1 MGNNAAF
8 TAFEAT
14 VIACHNRGVLDKALL
29 SDLME
34 PYRDSDIDSGG
45 KRGTLS
51 KDGLEV
57 EQIVLKVFGVEVPQR
72 PKLPKDYKDWT
83 EEQREANDDYRDK
96 AYGEFC
102 KITKQFDW

>member
-14 VIACHNRGVLDKALL
+14 VVACHNKGVLDKDLL

-45 KRGTLS
+45 KLGTLS

-57 EQIVLKVFGVEVPQR
+57 EEIVLKVFGVKLPAK
-72 PKLPKDYKDWT
+72 PKLSKDYKTWT
-83 EEQREANDDYRDK
+83 PEQSEAHEDYHDK
-96 AYGEFC
+96 CYGAFC
-102 KITKQFDW
+102 KITKRFGW